1 MPTVLYCENAPYA
14 QNRSIVFEQT
24 QEIDLTNNFREDR
37 ISLTNLSVLDSCV
50 YPHADICS
58 ANHFN
63 NAFPNHEHSL
73 SSVLGSIFYFL
84 GRALENEDYT
94 VAQLLIKLCLTIIDT
109 SHFDSKMETKR
120 LEKL

>member
-1 MPTVLYCENAPYA
+1 MPTVLYYENAPYA
-14 QNRSIVFEQT
+14 QNHSIGFEQT

-73 SSVLGSIFYFL
+73 SPVLESIFYSKRKIVL
-84 GRALENEDYT
+84 AKAYGIHR
-94 VAQLLIKLCLTIIDT
+94 LIRDC
-109 SHFDSKMETKR
+109 
-120 LEKL
+120 